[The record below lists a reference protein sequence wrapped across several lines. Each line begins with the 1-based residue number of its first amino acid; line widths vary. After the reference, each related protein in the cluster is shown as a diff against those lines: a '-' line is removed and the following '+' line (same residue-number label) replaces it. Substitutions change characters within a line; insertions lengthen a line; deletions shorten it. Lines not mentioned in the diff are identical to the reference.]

1 MKFLYGEF
9 PGQDIGF
16 GRSDAQVPFYTVFP
30 KSGSICFF
38 VIIIDHFLEP
48 WVCFGS
54 FLSNFHFIGLVN
66 DRFRGKRKFER
77 RIEAASNLYREIKL
91 VRNSMTKH
99 HVG

>member
-1 MKFLYGEF
+1 MKFLYFEF

-16 GRSDAQVPFYTVFP
+16 GRSDAQVLLYTVLP

-38 VIIIDHFLEP
+38 VIIIDHFLES

-77 RIEAASNLYREIKL
+77 SIEAASNLYREIKL

-99 HVG
+99 HIG